1 MATHK
6 DIFGASR
13 NEVTSNVASS
23 DEAASPSIGAKE
35 IMSLK
40 KQLNYINFSKA
51 DVDPINSKPR
61 TRVYKEYNKHVYQ
74 YEDERRNE
82 MDKAREIQSA

>member
-13 NEVTSNVASS
+13 NAVASS
-23 DEAASPSIGAKE
+23 DEAVSPSLGAKE

-61 TRVYKEYNKHVYQ
+61 TRVYKEYKLLDL
-74 YEDERRNE
+74 E
-82 MDKAREIQSA
+82 A